1 MIQQMN
7 KQHLI
12 DAIRAECEMSA
23 GQADAVVNVL
33 IAAMTDQLAA
43 GGFWLGLTEADTMPG
58 TRPPIARRLAR
69 QRQAIEHRAAT
80 DLRRADMVI
89 DPDRV
94 AFQAAL
100 GKLTNWQRSKY
111 NKNGTPD
118 DIKSVRYYS
127 GIARV

>member
-1 MIQQMN
+1 
-7 KQHLI
+7 
-12 DAIRAECEMSA
+12 
-23 GQADAVVNVL
+23 
-33 IAAMTDQLAA
+33 
-43 GGFWLGLTEADTMPG
+43 MPG
-58 TRPPIARRLAR
+58 TRPTAARRLAR
-69 QRQAIEHRAAT
+69 QRQDMDYRAAAG
-80 DLRRADMVI
+80 LRRADVVI

-100 GKLTNWQRSKY
+100 NKLTNWQRSKY